1 MRIFIRKHAPIVLAQ
16 LVFLCLSLS
25 GGAPDAEAAPAVS
38 GHIRLM
44 RGQVFIMD
52 AQSKI
57 VADAAGKRGRS
68 TQPNSPFYQGETVIT
83 KEDGRVKLEFVEGGN
98 EVVLGPN
105 TVLTIERSST
115 SAAAKPGTK
124 LNLARG
130 EVRSNVKVKYSG
142 EGENVYEV
150 RTPNA
155 VAGVRGTIFL
165 ARFNAQTFKSDVA
178 TERGAV
184 AVRGAMGA
192 ITMVRAGMFTSVA
205 SSSLAV
211 APKPISSNPEINKA
225 VQKLAGTSEK
235 GFKDDDTPVKSD
247 SSKSG
252 NRGNASVPGEK
263 SDNQKTAVPAPLSRE
278 ESAPANQSAP
288 AEGSSSVGPRDG
300 SAKNEGAGNRQVAS
314 ESAPTSGPGPSSGG
328 VITGGGTVGAAGTGF
343 GGGAFGGTAGGFA
356 PGTGGLG
363 ALDQLNNATNKQKQI
378 QQAPASN
385 MGRVKVIIR

>member
-1 MRIFIRKHAPIVLAQ
+1 MGILLRKHAPSILFQLA
-16 LVFLCLSLS
+16 FLCLTL
-25 GGAPDAEAAPAVS
+25 GGALRDAVAAPAVS
-38 GHIRLM
+38 GFIRLV

-57 VADAAGKRGRS
+57 VADTSGKRGRS

-130 EVRSNVKVKYSG
+130 EVRSNVKMKYSG

-184 AVRGAMGA
+184 AVKGAKGA

-205 SSSLAV
+205 STSLAV
-211 APKPISSNPEINKA
+211 APKPIASNPELNKA
-225 VQKLAGTSEK
+225 VQKLAGATEQS
-235 GFKDDDTPVKSD
+235 FKDDDAAP
-247 SSKSG
+247 SG

-263 SDNQKTAVPAPLSRE
+263 LGDQKTAVPAPLTRE
-278 ESAPANQSAP
+278 ESAPATKDAP
-288 AEGSSSVGPRDG
+288 AEGKSSSVAPRDG
-300 SAKNEGAGNRQVAS
+300 SANKESGVNRQVAS
-314 ESAPTSGPGPSSGG
+314 ESSAAAPGNSPI
-328 VITGGGTVGAAGTGF
+328 ITGGGNAAGPGAGF
-343 GGGAFGGTAGGFA
+343 GGTFGGTTGGFGTA
-356 PGTGGLG
+356 TGGFG
-363 ALDQLNNATNKQKQI
+363 AFDQFNNTTVKQKQI
-378 QQAPASN
+378 QQGPPSTT
-385 MGRVKVIIR
+385 GRVKVIIH